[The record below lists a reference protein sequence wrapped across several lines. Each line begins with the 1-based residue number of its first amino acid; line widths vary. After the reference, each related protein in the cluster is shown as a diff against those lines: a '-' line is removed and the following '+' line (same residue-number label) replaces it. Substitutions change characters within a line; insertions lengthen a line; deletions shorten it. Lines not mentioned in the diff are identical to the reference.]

1 MVEAFI
7 KEWWFLIAY
16 AIAFVAGYSQLKWR
30 VAQAEKADVAHT
42 DALASETQSRKSE
55 LIALELRLEKQRQ
68 EDMTQRKEDRDTT
81 NAMIRDVQSDIKL
94 LLQRTAK

>member
-1 MVEAFI
+1 VTDTFNAVKDAWAIILGVIGLVAWFVRLEARAMRNSDELG
-7 KEWWFLIAY
+7 K
-16 AIAFVAGYSQLKWR
+16 
-30 VAQAEKADVAHT
+30 
-42 DALASETQSRKSE
+42 ETQSRKSE
-55 LIALELRLEKQRQ
+55 LVALELRLEKQRQ